1 MVIGRRQRTTTSVM
15 VHVMVALL
23 PGMVV
28 QIWLG
33 DWRTL
38 VVIGTST
45 LGALLTE
52 IVCTRST
59 RDLSDGSAIVTG
71 LLIGLCLP
79 ATTPWF
85 VCLVASIIAVAIAKH
100 AFGGLGNNVFNPAM
114 AGYAAVLLA
123 YPALVVEFD
132 IVSGATAL
140 EQLAH
145 RGSTTIEEV
154 SNTPAF
160 GVFGAATHEWINLA
174 FLVGGMYLLAVRV
187 ISFLLPFCVIA
198 GIGIT
203 AFVLDDGGSS
213 TSHGS
218 PLFNWFAGGTM
229 LTAFFIA
236 TDPVTSPS
244 NRAGIVIY
252 ALGIGV
258 LAMLIRKYSSWPDG
272 FAFSVLLAN
281 CFVPLL
287 ERIKRTQPSLS

>member
-1 MVIGRRQRTTTSVM
+1 M

-23 PGMVV
+23 PGIAVHV
-28 QIWLG
+28 ALAGWQ
-33 DWRTL
+33 TL
-38 VVIGTST
+38 VVIGATT
-45 LGALLTE
+45 IAALVTE
-52 IVCTRST
+52 IACTRST
-59 RDLSDGSAIVTG
+59 RDLADGSATVTG

-79 ATTPWF
+79 ASTPWF
-85 VCLVASIIAVAIAKH
+85 VCLVAAIIAVAIAKH

-132 IVSGATAL
+132 TVSGATAL

-154 SNTPAF
+154 STTQAF
-160 GVFGAATHEWINLA
+160 GAFGAANHEWVNLA
-174 FLVGGMYLLAVRV
+174 FLIGGLYLIAVRV
-187 ISFLLPFCVIA
+187 ISPLLPLCVIA
-198 GIGIT
+198 GIGVT
-203 AFVLDDGGSS
+203 AFLLDDGGSS

-229 LTAFFIA
+229 LSAFFIA

-244 NRAGIVIY
+244 NRVGIVVY
-252 ALGIGV
+252 ALGIGA

-272 FAFSVLLAN
+272 FAFAVLLAN

-287 ERIKRTQPSLS
+287 ERIGQTRISTS

>member
-1 MVIGRRQRTTTSVM
+1 M
-15 VHVMVALL
+15 VHVVVALL
-23 PGMVV
+23 PGIVV
-28 QIWLG
+28 QVWLS

-38 VVIGTST
+38 VVIGTT
-45 LGALLTE
+45 TVAALVTE

-59 RDLSDGSAIVTG
+59 RDLTDGSAVVTG

-85 VCLVASIIAVAIAKH
+85 VCLVAAIIAVAIAKH

-132 IVSGATAL
+132 VISGATAL

-145 RGSTTIEEV
+145 RGSTTIEEI
-154 SNTPAF
+154 SHNTAF
-160 GVFGAATHEWINLA
+160 GMFGAATHEWINVA
-174 FLVGGMYLLAVRV
+174 FLIGGLYLIAVRV
-187 ISFLLPFCVIA
+187 ISPLLPVCVIA
-198 GIGIT
+198 GIGVA
-203 AFVLDDGGSS
+203 AFMLDDGGSS
-213 TSHGS
+213 TSHGT

-229 LTAFFIA
+229 LSAFFIA

-244 NRAGIVIY
+244 NRTGIVIY

-272 FAFSVLLAN
+272 FAFAVLLAN

-287 ERIKRTQPSLS
+287 ERFGRPRITVA

>member
-1 MVIGRRQRTTTSVM
+1 M

-23 PGMVV
+23 PGLIV
-28 QIWLG
+28 QVWLG

-38 VVIGTST
+38 IVIGVST
-45 LGALLTE
+45 IAAVATE
-52 IVCTRST
+52 VVCTRST
-59 RDLSDGSAIVTG
+59 RDLIDGSAFVTG

-85 VCLVASIIAVAIAKH
+85 VCIVASVIAVAIAKH

-114 AGYAAVLLA
+114 AGYAAVLVA
-123 YPALVVEFD
+123 YPAFVVEFD
-132 IVSGATAL
+132 VVSGATAL

-154 SNTPAF
+154 SNSLAF
-160 GVFGAATHEWINLA
+160 GAFGAATHEWINLA
-174 FLVGGMYLLAVRV
+174 FLGGGLYLFAVRV
-187 ISFLLPFCVIA
+187 ISPLLPFCVIA
-198 GIGIT
+198 GIGVT
-203 AFVLDDGGSS
+203 AFLLDDGGSS

-252 ALGIGV
+252 ALGVGA

-272 FAFSVLLAN
+272 FAFAVLLAN

-287 ERIKRTQPSLS
+287 ERIRRTQTSLT

>member
-1 MVIGRRQRTTTSVM
+1 MVIDRRRRTTTSVM

-28 QIWLG
+28 QVWLT

-38 VVIGTST
+38 VVISFATV
-45 LGALLTE
+45 GALVTE

-59 RDLSDGSAIVTG
+59 RDLSDGSALVTG

-132 IVSGATAL
+132 TVSGATAL

-145 RGSTTIEEV
+145 RGSATIEEV
-154 SNTPAF
+154 SISPAF
-160 GVFGAATHEWINLA
+160 GILGATTHEWINLA
-174 FLVGGMYLLAVRV
+174 FLTGGLYLIAVRV
-187 ISFLLPFCVIA
+187 ISPLVPLCVIA

-203 AFVLDDGGSS
+203 AFMLDDGGSS

-244 NRAGIVIY
+244 NRTGFVIY

-258 LAMLIRKYSSWPDG
+258 IAMLIRKYSSWPDG

-287 ERIKRTQPSLS
+287 ERIRRGQTSLT

>member
-1 MVIGRRQRTTTSVM
+1 MVIDRDRQTTTSIM
-15 VHVMVALL
+15 VHVMIALL

-28 QIWLG
+28 QVWFG

-38 VVIGTST
+38 VVIGAST
-45 LGALLTE
+45 IGAILTE
-52 IVCTRST
+52 VVCTRST
-59 RDLSDGSAIVTG
+59 RDLSDGSAVVTG

-132 IVSGATAL
+132 AVSGATAL

-154 SNTPAF
+154 SSTSAF

-174 FLVGGMYLLAVRV
+174 FLVGGLYLIAVRV
-187 ISFLLPFCVIA
+187 ISPLLPLCVIA
-198 GIGIT
+198 GIGVT
-203 AFVLDDGGSS
+203 AFILDDGGSS
-213 TSHGS
+213 SSHGS

-252 ALGIGV
+252 ALGVGA

-272 FAFSVLLAN
+272 FAFSILFAN
-281 CFVPLL
+281 CFGPLL
-287 ERIKRTQPSLS
+287 ERIGRSRSSTA

>member
-1 MVIGRRQRTTTSVM
+1 MVIDRNRLTTMRVM

-38 VVIGTST
+38 VVIGAST
-45 LGALLTE
+45 IGALLTE

-59 RDLSDGSAIVTG
+59 RDLSDGSAVVTG

-79 ATTPWF
+79 AMTPWF

-100 AFGGLGNNVFNPAM
+100 AFGGLGHNVFNPAM

-132 IVSGATAL
+132 SVSGATAL

-145 RGSTTIEEV
+145 RGSTTIDEV
-154 SNTPAF
+154 SSTPAF
-160 GVFGAATHEWINLA
+160 GTFGATTHEWINLA
-174 FLVGGMYLLAVRV
+174 FFVGGLYLIALRV

-198 GIGIT
+198 GIGVT
-203 AFVLDDGGSS
+203 AFLLDDGGSS

-244 NRAGIVIY
+244 NRTGIVIY
-252 ALGIGV
+252 ALGIGA

-287 ERIKRTQPSLS
+287 ERIGRPRTSSA

>member
-1 MVIGRRQRTTTSVM
+1 MVIDRNRQTTTSVM

-28 QIWLG
+28 QVLLG

-38 VVIGTST
+38 VVIGVST
-45 LGALLTE
+45 IGALLTE

-59 RDLSDGSAIVTG
+59 RDLSDGSAAVTG

-132 IVSGATAL
+132 TVSGATAL

-145 RGSTTIEEV
+145 RGSTTIDEITG
-154 SNTPAF
+154 SSAF
-160 GVFGAATHEWINLA
+160 GAFGAATHEWINLA
-174 FLVGGMYLLAVRV
+174 FFVGGLYLIVVRV
-187 ISFLLPFCVIA
+187 ISALLPFCVIA
-198 GIGIT
+198 GIGVT
-203 AFVLDDGGSS
+203 AFILDDGGSS

-229 LTAFFIA
+229 LTAFFVA

-252 ALGIGV
+252 ALGIGA

-287 ERIKRTQPSLS
+287 ERIGRARVSAA